1 MHNAMFTVD
10 YTYYSVEYG
19 GTAVEPVRYPFVMR
33 EACAYVDRI
42 TYNRLRLFPAI
53 PEEAKLA
60 ACAVADVVQAKY
72 EAMDK
77 LGAAAG
83 VKSFTNDG
91 YSESFADAA
100 QLSDD
105 FARRMADA
113 AAVYLPRSHPLRYAG
128 IR

>member
-1 MHNAMFTVD
+1 MFTVD

-19 GTAVEPVRYPFVMR
+19 GTAVEHDGFPRVMR

-128 IR
+128 IW

>member
-1 MHNAMFTVD
+1 MFTVD
-10 YTYYSVEYG
+10 YTYYAGEYG
-19 GTAVEPVRYPFVMR
+19 GTAVEQDSFPRVMR

-60 ACAVADVVQAKY
+60 ACAVADVVQAKHA
-72 EAMDK
+72 AMDK

-91 YSESFADAA
+91 YSESYADAA

-113 AAVYLPRSHPLRYAG
+113 ASVYLSRSHPLRYAG
-128 IR
+128 V

>member
-1 MHNAMFTVD
+1 MFTVD

-19 GTAVEPVRYPFVMR
+19 GTAVEQDGFPRVMR
-33 EACAYVDRI
+33 EACAYVDQI
-42 TYNRLRLFPAI
+42 TYGRLHGLSEI
-53 PEEAKLA
+53 PEEARLA

-72 EAMDK
+72 AAIDK

-113 AAVYLPRSHPLRYAG
+113 AAVYISRSHPLRYAG

>member
-1 MHNAMFTVD
+1 MRWVDMWTVD
-10 YTYYSVEYG
+10 FEFYRSTYG
-19 GTAVEPVRYPFVMR
+19 GAMEAESFPQAMR
-33 EACAYVDRI
+33 AACAYID
-42 TYNRLRLFPAI
+42 TLTFGRLRGAEEI
-53 PEEAKLA
+53 PDDVQLA
-60 ACAVADVVQAKY
+60 ACAVADVY
-72 EAMDK
+72 
-77 LGAAAG
+77 AAEQSARREQMQRAG

-128 IR
+128 IW

>member
-1 MHNAMFTVD
+1 MFTVD
-10 YTYYSVEYG
+10 YTYYSGEYG

-33 EACAYVDRI
+33 EACAYVDQI

-72 EAMDK
+72 AAMGK
-77 LGAAAG
+77 ITVAAG
-83 VKSFTNDG
+83 VKSFNNSG
-91 YSESFADAA
+91 YSESFTDAA

-128 IR
+128 V

>member
-1 MHNAMFTVD
+1 MFTVD

-19 GTAVEPVRYPFVMR
+19 GTAVEQDGFPRVMR

-72 EAMDK
+72 AAMDK

>member
-1 MHNAMFTVD
+1 MFTVD

-19 GTAVEPVRYPFVMR
+19 GTAVEQDGFPRVMR
-33 EACAYVDRI
+33 EACAYVDQI
-42 TYNRLRLFPAI
+42 TYGRLHGLLEI
-53 PEEAKLA
+53 PDEARLA

-72 EAMDK
+72 AAMDK

-113 AAVYLPRSHPLRYAG
+113 AAVYLSRSHPLRYAG

>member
-1 MHNAMFTVD
+1 MFTVD
-10 YTYYSVEYG
+10 YTYYSGEYG

-33 EACAYVDRI
+33 EACAYVDQI

-72 EAMDK
+72 AAMGK
-77 LGAAAG
+77 ITVAAG
-83 VKSFTNDG
+83 VKSFNNSG

-128 IR
+128 V

>member
-1 MHNAMFTVD
+1 MFSVD
-10 YTYYSVEYG
+10 CTSSSGAYG
-19 GTAVEPVRYPFVMR
+19 GTAVGPVRYPFVMR
-33 EACAYVDRI
+33 EACAYVDQI

-72 EAMDK
+72 AAINK

-91 YSESFADAA
+91 YSESYADAA

-128 IR
+128 V

>member
-1 MHNAMFTVD
+1 MFTVD
-10 YTYYSVEYG
+10 YTYYSGEYG
-19 GTAVEPVRYPFVMR
+19 GTAVEPVRYPFVMC
-33 EACAYVDRI
+33 EACSYVDQI
-42 TYNRLRLFPAI
+42 TYGRLHGLSEI
-53 PEEAKLA
+53 PEEARLA

-72 EAMDK
+72 AAMDK

-91 YSESFADAA
+91 YSESFTDAA

>member
-1 MHNAMFTVD
+1 MFTVD

-19 GTAVEPVRYPFVMR
+19 GTAVEHDGFPRVMR
-33 EACAYVDRI
+33 EACAYVDQI
-42 TYNRLRLFPAI
+42 TYGRLHGLLEI
-53 PEEAKLA
+53 PDEARLA

-72 EAMDK
+72 AAIDK

>member
-1 MHNAMFTVD
+1 MFTVD

-19 GTAVEPVRYPFVMR
+19 GTAVEHDGFPRVMR
-33 EACAYVDRI
+33 EACAYVDQI
-42 TYNRLRLFPAI
+42 TYGRLHGLLEI
-53 PEEAKLA
+53 PDEARLA

-72 EAMDK
+72 AAMDK

-91 YSESFADAA
+91 DSESFADAA